1 MCMFSYATA
10 RESTPNIKVN
20 RSKSSGEA
28 SVQKT
33 FWKKLSKGKYKIKW
47 IQSKKFTIE

>member
-1 MCMFSYATA
+1 VEKLVC
-10 RESTPNIKVN
+10 K
-20 RSKSSGEA
+20 
-28 SVQKT
+28 KT